1 MTRAITLA
9 ALLLALATPAEACH
23 RYSRWAYG
31 WPQTCPSHKAAGAA
45 ERRGYG
51 SRIAFSHIMLLG
63 GNTNRTRV
71 VSYHNN
77 DRDSDKPSLSL
88 NQRARPDPPDAP
100 SKDDLARLRAAMEM
114 DR

>member
-1 MTRAITLA
+1 MTHVALVA
-9 ALLLALATPAEACH
+9 AALLALATPAEACH

-45 ERRGYG
+45 ERHGYERREVM
-51 SRIAFSHIMLLG
+51 RIARASRETRHS
-63 GNTNRTRV
+63 RTIDTRADQRV
-71 VSYHNN
+71 
-77 DRDSDKPSLSL
+77 
-88 NQRARPDPPDAP
+88 RPDPPDAP